1 MRQLV
6 RLIISTKGLVA
17 VWALFLAMQA
27 FGQSGTMAGIVTDEQ
42 GNALIG
48 ASVTIG
54 DAVSSQITDRA
65 GQFTFANLPYG
76 NYTLRVTHVGFTEHT
91 EAIQFDA
98 GNASITIRLSP
109 QSTVLE
115 GATVIGKTETQQ
127 VREQAIRAVVVDTRA
142 AAEQPVTLAELM
154 NRSPGIRIRQG
165 GGLGNAVDVSIN
177 GFQGNAV
184 QYFRDGIPL
193 EYLGG
198 GYGINNVPINLLERA
213 EVYKGVVPVSLG
225 GDALGG
231 AVNLV
236 TRKHVGSMLD
246 VSYEAASF
254 NTHIANLSA
263 YHLSESGWFA
273 GIDAFYNYSD
283 NDYKADVEVV
293 NENANLV
300 PVTVPLFH
308 NGYSHYFVEAYTGLS
323 NTNWAD
329 ELRLSLAHYGIDRES
344 QHPALMT
351 NPYGALTMQNTGW
364 VPSIRYRKRF
374 GKLALDQFVSYSTI
388 NRSRTDTVG
397 GTYNWYGDFTPHTGV
412 GESPRASLSDID
424 FDNTIS
430 RTHLDYHINE
440 SHSLNA
446 NVVFNYNRRIGSDPY
461 GLRFSGTDIDILSK
475 EARYAKTIAGIA
487 WESKWLSDRLVNQL
501 TAKFFR
507 FKTRGINGFMANAT
521 DLDDYTTSENNNWG
535 IGNAVK
541 YTIDDRHLLRAS
553 FELTNRLPRENEL
566 FGDND
571 TRAPNFDLEPER
583 SFNVNFGYRYQAPR
597 LSAEI
602 GTFYRK
608 TKGMILL
615 VPVQPPFAQYQNL
628 DSIRGYG
635 VDIDLNYHIG
645 QVLQLNAN
653 ASWQDNRM
661 VDIGDGLHQWIEGT
675 RLRNT
680 PYFFANA
687 GAVVNFTSILSAND
701 KLKPYLHWNFIREF
715 YLNHIPR
722 DAEPDSFLGLF
733 GKAKV
738 PVTNVVPDQHLVSA
752 GFNYFLVVQPVS
764 LGFEVKNI
772 TDSKLYDYYKIQRPG
787 RSFHVKINYHLTK
800 KR

>member
-6 RLIISTKGLVA
+6 RLVISRKGLVA
-17 VWALFLAMQA
+17 AWALFLYLHAH
-27 FGQSGTMAGIVTDEQ
+27 GQSGTLTGTVTDER
-42 GNALIG
+42 GNVLIG

-54 DAVSSQITDRA
+54 DALSPQITDRA
-65 GQFTFANLPYG
+65 GQFAFANLPYG
-76 NYTLRVTHVGFTEHT
+76 KYTLQVTHVGFTEHT
-91 EAIQFDA
+91 ETIRFDA
-98 GNASITIRLSP
+98 DNDPINIPLSP
-109 QSTVLE
+109 QSTMLE

-127 VREQAIRAVVVDTRA
+127 VGDQAIRAVVVDTRA
-142 AAEQPVTLAELM
+142 VAEQPTTLAELM
-154 NRSPGIRIRQG
+154 NRSPGIRIRQS
-165 GGLGNAVDVSIN
+165 GGLGNVVDVSIN

-236 TRKHVGSMLD
+236 TRKHAGSMLD

-263 YHLSESGWFA
+263 YHSASSGWFA

-283 NDYKADVEVV
+283 NDYQADVEVV

-308 NGYSHYFVEAYTGLS
+308 NGYSHYFLEAYTGVS
-323 NTNWAD
+323 NTHWTD
-329 ELRLSLAHYGIDRES
+329 ELRFSLAHYGIDRES

-351 NPYGALTMQNTGW
+351 NPYGALRMYNMGW
-364 VPSIRYRKRF
+364 VPSIRYRKEH
-374 GKLALDQFVSYSTI
+374 GKLALDQFVSYSAV
-388 NRSRTDTVG
+388 NRSRVDTVG
-397 GTYNWYGDFTPHTGV
+397 GTYNWYGDFTPHTSI

-424 FDNTIS
+424 FDNITSRTNLMYRLS
-430 RTHLDYHINE
+430 RTHQLD
-440 SHSLNA
+440 A
-446 NVVFNYNRRIGSDPY
+446 NVVLNHNRRIGSDPY
-461 GLRFSGTDIDILSK
+461 GLRFSGTDIDVLSK
-475 EARYAKTIAGIA
+475 EASYAKTIAGIA
-487 WESKWLSDRLVNQL
+487 WESKWLNDRLVNEL
-501 TAKFFR
+501 TAKFFH

-521 DLDDYTTSENNNWG
+521 DLNDFTTSKNNNWG

-541 YTIDDRHLLRAS
+541 YTIGDHHLLRAS

-571 TRAPNFDLEPER
+571 TRAPNFDLQPER
-583 SFNVNFGYRYQAPR
+583 SFNINLGYRYQAPR

-602 GTFYRK
+602 GSFYRK
-608 TKGMILL
+608 TQGMILL

-628 DSIRGYG
+628 DSVRGYG
-635 VDIDLNYHIG
+635 VDIDINYRIG

-653 ASWQDNRM
+653 ATWQDNRM
-661 VDIGDGLHQWIEGT
+661 VDIGEGLHRWIEGT

-687 GAVVNFTSILSAND
+687 GAVAHFTGILSAND
-701 KLKPYLHWNFIREF
+701 RLKPYLHWNFIREF

-722 DAEPDSFLGLF
+722 DAEPDGFLGLF

-738 PVTNVVPDQHLVSA
+738 PVTNVVPNQHLVSA
-752 GFNYFLVVQPVS
+752 GFNYFLATQPVS

-772 TDSKLYDYYKIQRPG
+772 ADSKLYDYYKIQRPG

>member
-6 RLIISTKGLVA
+6 RLIISRKGLVA
-17 VWALFLAMQA
+17 AWALLLSLHAYS
-27 FGQSGTMAGIVTDEQ
+27 QSGTLTGVVTDEQ
-42 GNALIG
+42 GNTLSG
-48 ASVTIG
+48 ASVTLS
-54 DAVSSQITDRA
+54 DEVSSQITDQSGR
-65 GQFTFANLPYG
+65 FTFSNLPTG
-76 NYTLRVTHVGFTEHT
+76 SYTLRITHVGYTKYTEQIRFSGRKSELT
-91 EAIQFDA
+91 IQ
-98 GNASITIRLSP
+98 LSP
-109 QSTVLE
+109 QSTILE
-115 GATVIGKTETQQ
+115 DVTVVGKSETQQ
-127 VREQAIRAVVVDTRA
+127 VREQAIRAVVVDTRSV
-142 AAEQPVTLAELM
+142 AEQPTTLAELM
-154 NRSPGIRIRQG
+154 NRSPGIRIRQS

-236 TRKHVGSMLD
+236 TRKHFGTMLD
-246 VSYEAASF
+246 ISYEAASF

-263 YHLSESGWFA
+263 YHQASSGWFG

-300 PVTVPLFH
+300 PATVPLFH
-308 NGYSHYFVEAYTGLS
+308 NGYSHYFLEAYAGVR
-323 NTNWAD
+323 NTNWTD
-329 ELRLSLAHYGIDRES
+329 ELQFSLAHYGVDRES

-351 NPYGALTMQNTGW
+351 TPYGALTMHNTGW
-364 VPSIRYRKRF
+364 VPSIRYRKGF
-374 GKLALDQFVSYSTI
+374 SNFALDQFVSYSAI
-388 NRSRTDTVG
+388 NRARVDTVG
-397 GTYNWYGDFTPHTGV
+397 GTYNWHGDFTPHNGV
-412 GESPRASLSDID
+412 GESPRPSLSAID
-424 FDNTIS
+424 FDNLIS
-430 RTHLDYHINE
+430 RTNVAYGISE
-440 SHSLNA
+440 SHKLDV
-446 NVVFNYNRRIGSDPY
+446 NVIFNHNKRIGTDPY
-461 GLRFSGTDIDILSK
+461 GLRFAGTDIDILSK
-475 EARYAKTIAGIA
+475 EASYAKTIAGIS
-487 WESKWLSDRLVNQL
+487 WESKWLSERLVNQL
-501 TAKFFR
+501 TAKFFH

-521 DLDDYTTSENNNWG
+521 DLNDYTTSEKSNWG
-535 IGNAVK
+535 IGNAIK
-541 YTIDDRHLLRAS
+541 YTIGDHHLLRAS

-583 SFNVNFGYRYQAPR
+583 SFNISLGYRYQAPQ

-608 TKGMILL
+608 TKGMIMLI
-615 VPVQPPFAQYQNL
+615 PVQPPFAQYQNL

-635 VDIDLNYHIG
+635 VDIDINYQIG
-645 QVLQLNAN
+645 QVVQLNAN
-653 ASWQDNRM
+653 ATWQDNRM

-680 PYFFANA
+680 PYFFTNA
-687 GAVVNFTSILSAND
+687 GAVVNFTDILSASD
-701 KLKPYLHWNFIREF
+701 RLKPYVYWNFIREF

-722 DAEPDSFLGLF
+722 DAEPDGFLGLF

-738 PVTNVVPDQHLVSA
+738 PVTNVVPNQHLLSA
-752 GFNYFLVVQPVS
+752 GFNYFLASQPVS
-764 LGFEVKNI
+764 IGLEVKNVA
-772 TDSKLYDYYKIQRPG
+772 DSKLYDYYKIQRPG